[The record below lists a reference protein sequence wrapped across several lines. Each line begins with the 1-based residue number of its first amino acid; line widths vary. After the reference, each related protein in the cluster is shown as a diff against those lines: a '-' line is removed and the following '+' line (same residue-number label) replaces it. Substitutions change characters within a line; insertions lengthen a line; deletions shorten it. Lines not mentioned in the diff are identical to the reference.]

1 MKVPNLNRQLVL
13 EAPDRV
19 ADGSGGFVET
29 WVPLG
34 TIWAAIAAGTGR
46 EKAGDFITVS
56 TTALKITV
64 RSAPFG
70 APSRPKADQRFVEG
84 SRIYRIHAVKEAYNS
99 GQYLICV
106 AEEEVVS

>member
-1 MKVPNLNRQLVL
+1 MKIPKLNRKLVL

-19 ADGSGGFVET
+19 ADGAGGFVET

-34 TIWAAIAAGTGR
+34 THWAAIAAGSAR
-46 EKAGDFITVS
+46 EKAGDFVTVS

-64 RSAPFG
+64 RAAPHG

-84 SRIYRIHAVKEAYNS
+84 SRIYRVQAVKEAYDS
-99 GQYLICV
+99 GQYLICI
-106 AEEEVVS
+106 AEEEVVA